1 VNYNLISLFNY
12 NINKKKGAG
21 APFSFAIQAHSFAAR
36 DKYFL
41 PVA

>member
-1 VNYNLISLFNY
+1 MQHS
-12 NINKKKGAG
+12 KKKGAG
-21 APFSFAIQAHSFAAR
+21 APFSFANQAHNFAAR